1 MNDAIDF
8 VADKNNDIVPFKFK
22 EKITGKTDTD
32 GTKDIDIMVALKYL
46 SNFWLLVA
54 AAVANQVP
62 IFAITDKK
70 AVASVKTLSTQDNTK
85 LLQHLKSCFK
95 RTINWN
101 KYQAKVSMERPKQY
115 LDYFR
120 FSRNKQTF
128 CFII

>member
-1 MNDAIDF
+1 MAQ
-8 VADKNNDIVPFKFK
+8 
-22 EKITGKTDTD
+22 
-32 GTKDIDIMVALKYL
+32 DIDIMVALKYL
-46 SNFWLLVA
+46 SNFWFLVA
-54 AAVANQVP
+54 ATVANQVP

-70 AVASVKTLSTQDNTK
+70 AGASVKTLLTQDNTK

-115 LDYFR
+115 LDYFK